1 MPLFI
6 ITYRWFNKLGRYR
19 VPALI
24 GFATTIILVGAALFS
39 LADSISYGLALYW
52 AVTTATTV
60 GYGDVTPHNTGSRII
75 ASAVMLTTIP
85 TVAAIF
91 ALTAGAAVLDRVR
104 RLFGLDTSLPHSAY
118 TIVFGTHDIIPRVL
132 EELARSGD
140 PVVLVAATKPAG
152 LSDDVHFL
160 AGDPTD
166 EALILKCELHR
177 ANRVLIACDQEAD
190 TLVIAVAIHNI
201 APQLEVFALT
211 QSQGVARALRE
222 LGVTLT
228 LSTTELVGH
237 TIAKSLETP
246 SAGSLLVQLVNNAS
260 FRLAEVPVDAAL
272 VSQPLSKARDAS
284 DLLVLGFARGTK
296 VDLGVGDDPPLAA
309 GDRLIVLEPAA
320 AA

>member
-104 RLFGLDTSLPHSAY
+104 RLFGLDTS
-118 TIVFGTHDIIPRVL
+118 VFGPHDIIPRVL

-190 TLVIAVAIHNI
+190 TLVIAGAIPNI

-211 QSQGVARALRE
+211 QSQGGARALRE
-222 LGVTLT
+222 LGVPLT

-260 FRLAEVPVDAAL
+260 FRLAEVPVGQAL
-272 VSQPLSKARDAS
+272 LTQPC
-284 DLLVLGFARGTK
+284 
-296 VDLGVGDDPPLAA
+296 
-309 GDRLIVLEPAA
+309 
-320 AA
+320 